1 MSTITEYLNK
11 MQELEEETELRTT
24 ISETG
29 ETSEVPTTEDEEEH
43 KDAKIHE
50 FVLPI
55 LGSALVFLIAFSLR
69 DAISASFEL
78 LPINLPRVWTM
89 WILVLLKL
97 LLVIII
103 FVSLNFVG
111 LTKVF
116 PGC

>member
-1 MSTITEYLNK
+1 
-11 MQELEEETELRTT
+11 MQLLEEEVELRES
-24 ISETG
+24 IEN
-29 ETSEVPTTEDEEEH
+29 EH
-43 KDAKIHE
+43 QENKDDVDDDNKKPLYQIHE

-69 DAISASFEL
+69 DAISASFDL
-78 LPINLPRVWTM
+78 IPIKTHKVWTM

-97 LLVIII
+97 VLVVAIY
-103 FVSLNFVG
+103 VTLNFVG